1 MRPVLLSLL
10 LLAACPKQGAE
21 TSGSVGPSPTPAERS
36 YDPPSEGTEARG
48 DTPPPDAAQRVLTAV
63 VVRAEGSDAPV
74 PAGLEVV
81 RGDGDVLAVRGNPR
95 AMPTRGDWTTAAVL
109 GDASEAA
116 KVRDLP
122 ALMALLADEVD
133 LVAARVT
140 LAADA
145 PEDAADQLRALRI
158 DVDAAT
164 GRTLRID
171 VIPSRL
177 ARLLG
182 VVWVESFELAPPQ

>member
-1 MRPVLLSLL
+1 
-10 LLAACPKQGAE
+10 
-21 TSGSVGPSPTPAERS
+21 
-36 YDPPSEGTEARG
+36 
-48 DTPPPDAAQRVLTAV
+48 
-63 VVRAEGSDAPV
+63 
-74 PAGLEVV
+74 
-81 RGDGDVLAVRGNPR
+81 
-95 AMPTRGDWTTAAVL
+95 MPTRGDWTTAAVL

-177 ARLLG
+177 APLLG